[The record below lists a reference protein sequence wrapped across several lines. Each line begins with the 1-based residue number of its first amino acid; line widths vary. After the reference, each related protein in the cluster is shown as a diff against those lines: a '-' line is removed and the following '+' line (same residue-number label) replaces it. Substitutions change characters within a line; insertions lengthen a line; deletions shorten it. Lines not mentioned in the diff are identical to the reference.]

1 MNTLFG
7 AVAQPINDNLVLFD
21 NMIEQYAGREEL
33 IGLRSRGPSNR
44 PFVKVD
50 ALEAKAM
57 AKWQKKQTELEA
69 ALEQTQQRLNA
80 LQQQKSGNE
89 RMLLSREQQEEI
101 DQFRKTRAD
110 TQRQLKNVRKELTSE
125 IDTLGLVLKTINILL
140 IPLLVIAFGI
150 LRGLKRN
157 SR

>member
-1 MNTLFG
+1 
-7 AVAQPINDNLVLFD
+7 
-21 NMIEQYAGREEL
+21 
-33 IGLRSRGPSNR
+33 
-44 PFVKVD
+44 
-50 ALEAKAM
+50 
-57 AKWQKKQTELEA
+57 
-69 ALEQTQQRLNA
+69 
-80 LQQQKSGNE
+80 
-89 RMLLSREQQEEI
+89 MLLSREQQEEI